1 MAVEER
7 PSDRRY
13 ASGSAAVVV
22 VVVVVEGAAAEMETD
37 TAFGGVCRVEDDE
50 ATVAAP
56 AAVPADALVV
66 AVAVVVIGL

>member
-7 PSDRRY
+7 PRDRRY
-13 ASGSAAVVV
+13 ASGSAVVV
-22 VVVVVEGAAAEMETD
+22 VVVAVVVEGAAAEMETD

-56 AAVPADALVV
+56 AADALVV
-66 AVAVVVIGL
+66 AVVAVVIGL

>member
-1 MAVEER
+1 MAVELR
-7 PSDRRY
+7 PRDRRY
-13 ASGSAAVVV
+13 ASGSAA

-56 AAVPADALVV
+56 AAVPADALL
-66 AVAVVVIGL
+66 VAVVVAVVIGL

>member
-1 MAVEER
+1 M
-7 PSDRRY
+7 
-13 ASGSAAVVV
+13 V

-56 AAVPADALVV
+56 AAPDAVPADALVV
-66 AVAVVVIGL
+66 AVAVAVVIGL